1 MSNCADYQPTISVEE
16 QADTEIISWIILT
29 NIVQRRK

>member
-1 MSNCADYQPTISVEE
+1 MSNYADYQPTISVEA
-16 QADTEIISWIILT
+16 QAYPEIIDWVIPA

>member
-1 MSNCADYQPTISVEE
+1 MSNYADHQPTISVEA
-16 QADTEIISWIILT
+16 QADPEIISWIIPA